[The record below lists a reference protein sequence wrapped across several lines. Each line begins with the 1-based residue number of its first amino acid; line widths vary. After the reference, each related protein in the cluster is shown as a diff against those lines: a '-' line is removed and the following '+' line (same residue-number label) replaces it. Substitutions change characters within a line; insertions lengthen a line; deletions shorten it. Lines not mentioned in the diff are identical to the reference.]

1 MVVVP
6 PQSVLPG
13 FDVEQPHILV
23 VDDDPFICTV
33 VCKTLSRDKYRV
45 EMVTSPSIALKRLVS
60 EPFDL
65 LLTDINMPEISGL
78 ELAERARAE
87 HPLLGIVIMTG
98 YGSFDN
104 MTRAIRAGIADFIT
118 KPFDIEDLRLT
129 IARALERQQL
139 QRNNVRLQTL
149 VKVFEYSQAINS
161 SLDLQTL
168 YQVVIDIVHRE
179 TGASGIMVWIA
190 EQHELGCPACSG
202 IDDHRVEAFKELAQH
217 VHSTGELCM
226 IVSAQ
231 RPELELEQNAAAF
244 ALPLAVHDEPIGVL
258 IICYAQGRKGVLPEL
273 LAIIANQTSVAI
285 RNARQY
291 AALQE
296 LDHLKSEFIGI
307 ASHELRT
314 PLSLVL
320 GYTSLLRHRID
331 GLSRDYLQQVLNG
344 ALRIS
349 DIVDDLVNLR
359 RSEHKQITLDLSSF
373 NAWAMLHEIVTEL
386 SELAAERQVMLRLE
400 HPPEAVLV
408 TADREKIT
416 LALANLIDN
425 ALKFNQP
432 DGLVMVVGVFV
443 PERSELCI
451 EVRDTGI
458 GINQRDLTRIFERF
472 YQSAPSITR
481 VRNGL
486 GIGLAI
492 TKSFIEAHG
501 GRIQVESTLEQG
513 STFHVYL
520 PLTPL
525 SNESPH

>member
-6 PQSVLPG
+6 PQSALPA

-23 VDDDPFICTV
+23 VDDDQFICTV
-33 VCKTLSRDKYRV
+33 VRKTLSRDKYRV
-45 EMVTSPSIALKRLVS
+45 ETLTRPAVALKRLAS

-78 ELAERARAE
+78 ELAEQARAE
-87 HPLLGIVIMTG
+87 HPLLGIVMMTG

-104 MTRAIRAGIADFIT
+104 MSRAVRAGIADFIT
-118 KPFDIEDLRLT
+118 KPFDIEELRLT
-129 IARALERQQL
+129 IARALERQRL

-161 SLDLQTL
+161 TLDLSAL

-179 TGASGIMVWIA
+179 TGANMVMFWIEEQQELQAAAVSGIAMDKLA
-190 EQHELGCPACSG
+190 
-202 IDDHRVEAFKELAQH
+202 AFKELAYRTY
-217 VHSTGELCM
+217 VTGDACTIQPDGQMEFKLSSSGT
-226 IVSAQ
+226 V
-231 RPELELEQNAAAF
+231 F
-244 ALPLAVHDEPIGVL
+244 ALPLTVHDERLGVL
-258 IICYAQGRKGVLPEL
+258 IATYPQGRKGVLTEL
-273 LAIIANQTSVAI
+273 LSIIANQTAVAI

-291 AALQE
+291 AALRE

-320 GYTSLLRHRID
+320 GYTSLLRQRLD
-331 GLSRDYLQQVLNG
+331 GLGREYLQQVING

-359 RSEHKQITLDLSSF
+359 SSDRGQVVLDLSTF
-373 NAWAMLHEIVTEL
+373 DIWDVLREIVVEL
-386 SELAAERQVMLRLE
+386 NDLAADLQIALQLE
-400 HPPEAVLV
+400 HPPAPLMI

-416 LALANLIDN
+416 LALANLLDN
-425 ALKFNQP
+425 ALKFNRP
-432 DGLVMVVGVFV
+432 DGSVVIAGMLVLGEQ
-443 PERSELCI
+443 PEVCI
-451 EVRDTGI
+451 DVRDTGI
-458 GINQRDLTRIFERF
+458 GINQRDLARIFERF
-472 YQSAPSITR
+472 YQTAPSITR

-492 TKSFIEAHG
+492 TKSFVEAHG
-501 GRIQVESTLEQG
+501 GRVQVESTPGRG

-520 PLTPL
+520 PVVPL
-525 SNESPH
+525 NN

>member
-6 PQSVLPG
+6 PQPALPA
-13 FDVEQPHILV
+13 FDLEAPHILV

-33 VCKTLSRDKYRV
+33 VRKTLSRDNYRV
-45 EMVTSPSIALKRLVS
+45 ETATRAAAALKRLGA

-65 LLTDINMPEISGL
+65 LLTDINMPEINGL
-78 ELAERARAE
+78 ELAEQVRAE
-87 HPLLGIVIMTG
+87 DPLLGIVVMTG

-104 MTRAIRAGIADFIT
+104 MSRAIRAGIADFIT

-129 IARALERQQL
+129 IARALERQRL

-149 VKVFEYSQAINS
+149 VKVFEYSQAINNT
-161 SLDLQTL
+161 LDLEAL
-168 YQVVIDIVHRE
+168 YQIVIDIVHRE
-179 TGASGIMVWIA
+179 TGAAAVMLWIAQQQELECPAFSGIAADRLAV
-190 EQHELGCPACSG
+190 
-202 IDDHRVEAFKELAQH
+202 FKNLARQ
-217 VHSTGELCM
+217 VHSTGTLYTAL
-226 IVSAQ
+226 SAQ
-231 RPELELEQNAAAF
+231 RPELQLAQHGVAF
-244 ALPLAVHDEPIGVL
+244 ALPLTVRDEPLGVL
-258 IICYAQGRKGVLPEL
+258 VAAYAESRRGVLPEL
-273 LAIIANQTSVAI
+273 LAIIANQTAVAI

-320 GYTSLLRHRID
+320 GYTSLLRHRLD
-331 GLSRDYLQQVLNG
+331 GLGRDYLQQVISG

-359 RSEHKQITLDLSSF
+359 RSEREQITLDLSSF
-373 NAWAMLHEIVTEL
+373 DVWDMLREIVAEL
-386 SELAAERQVMLRLE
+386 SDLAAERQVLLRLE
-400 HPPEAVLV
+400 HPPEPLII

-432 DGLVMVVGVFV
+432 DGLVLIAGTPV
-443 PERSELCI
+443 PERSELRI
-451 EVRDTGI
+451 DVRDTGI
-458 GINQRDLTRIFERF
+458 GINQRDLARIFERF
-472 YQSAPSITR
+472 YQTAPSITR

-501 GRIQVESTLEQG
+501 GRVQVESTPEQG

-520 PLTPL
+520 PLQPL
-525 SNESPH
+525 TS